1 MEPEIFFFIPS
12 SSSGLILLS
21 GLVFLSIGAET
32 LVRGASRLAQLLGVS
47 PLIIGLTVVA
57 FGTSAPELGVSLQA
71 VASGK
76 GEMAL
81 GNAVGSNIINV
92 LLVIGVSAAITPLR
106 VSQQL
111 IRLDVPILIGL
122 SILAWALSVDGRL
135 GRGDGILLILIG
147 TVYTGFLIF
156 QSRKESET
164 VQKMYRKKFGP
175 VLEKKWKDWLFHLGF
190 VVGGGI
196 LLVWGSRWF
205 VSGASIIARSLG
217 MSELV
222 IGLTILAVG
231 TSLPEIA
238 TSVVASI
245 RGERDIAVGNVV
257 GSNIMNIVFVLGFS
271 SIMAF
276 TGIPVPSAAIRFD
289 MVVMIAV
296 AIACLPIF
304 FTGYTISRWEGL
316 LFLGYYM
323 AYILYL
329 FLNSTHHQG
338 LPTFSWVMM
347 AFVIPLTVIT
357 LLVLTYQAFRDR
369 PRATQY

>member
-1 MEPEIFFFIPS
+1 MALS
-12 SSSGLILLS
+12 TSGLISLF
-21 GLVFLSIGAET
+21 GLVFLLVGAESV
-32 LVRGASRLAQLLGVS
+32 VRGASKLARLLGVS

-57 FGTSAPELGVSLQA
+57 LGTSAPELGVSLQA
-71 VASGK
+71 AASGQ

-92 LLVIGVSAAITPLR
+92 LLVIGVAAAIAPLM

-111 IRLDVPILIGL
+111 IRLDVPILIAL
-122 SILAWALSVDGRL
+122 SIIAWALSMDGRL
-135 GRGDGILLILIG
+135 GKGDGMLLILIG
-147 TVYTGFLIF
+147 AVYTAFLIF

-164 VQKMYRKKFGP
+164 VQEMYRKKFGP
-175 VLEKKWKDWLFHLGF
+175 VLEKKWKDWLLQLGL
-190 VVGGGI
+190 VVGGAI
-196 LLVWGSRWF
+196 LLVWGSGWF
-205 VSGASIIARSLG
+205 VSGASVIARSFG

-231 TSLPEIA
+231 TSLPEIS

-271 SIMAF
+271 SIIAQ

-304 FTGYTISRWEGL
+304 FTGHTISRWEGC
-316 LFLGYYM
+316 LFFGYYV
-323 AYILYL
+323 AYLLYL
-329 FLNSTHHQG
+329 FLNTTQHQG
-338 LPTFSWVMM
+338 LPIFSWVMM
-347 AFVIPLTVIT
+347 AFVIPLTVTT
-357 LLVLTYQAFRDR
+357 LLVLTYQAARDR
-369 PRATQY
+369 QREIQH

>member
-1 MEPEIFFFIPS
+1 MEMS
-12 SSSGLILLS
+12 TSGLILLV
-21 GLVFLSIGAET
+21 GLLLLLVGAET
-32 LVRGASRLAQLLGVS
+32 VVRGASKLGRLLGIS

-57 FGTSAPELGVSLQA
+57 FGTSAPELAVSLQA
-71 VASGK
+71 VVTGQ

-92 LLVIGVSAAITPLR
+92 LFILGLSAAITPLM

-111 IRLDVPILIGL
+111 IRLDVPILVVLSLLTWVLGL
-122 SILAWALSVDGRL
+122 DGQL
-135 GRGDGILLILIG
+135 EQGDGILLILIG
-147 TVYTGFLIF
+147 AAYTGFLIV
-156 QSRKESET
+156 QSRKESEL
-164 VQKMYRKKFGP
+164 VQQIYKKEYSP
-175 VLEKKWKDWLFHLGF
+175 VLEKKMRDWLLQIGL
-190 VVGGGI
+190 VIGGSI

-205 VSGASIIARSLG
+205 VSSATVIARSLG

-238 TSVVASI
+238 TSLMASI

-257 GSNIMNIVFVLGFS
+257 GSNIMNIVLVLGLS
-271 SIMAF
+271 SFIAVP
-276 TGIPVPSAAIRFD
+276 GIPVPPAAVRFD
-289 MVVMIAV
+289 MVVMVAV

-304 FTGYTISRWEGL
+304 FTGHSISRWEGF
-316 LFLGYYM
+316 LFIGYYM

-329 FLNSTHHQG
+329 FLNATHHEV

-347 AFVIPLTVIT
+347 AFIIPLTVIT
-357 LLVLTYQAFRDR
+357 LLVLTYQGMQERQR
-369 PRATQY
+369 RI

>member
-1 MEPEIFFFIPS
+1 LKPETFLIMPLS
-12 SSSGLILLS
+12 TSGLISLF
-21 GLVFLSIGAET
+21 GLVFLLVGAESV
-32 LVRGASRLAQLLGVS
+32 VRGASKLARLLGVS

-57 FGTSAPELGVSLQA
+57 FGTSGPELGVSLQA
-71 VASGK
+71 AASGQ

-92 LLVIGVSAAITPLR
+92 LLVIGVAAAIAPLM

-111 IRLDVPILIGL
+111 IRLDVPILIAL
-122 SILAWALSVDGRL
+122 SIIAWALSMDGRL
-135 GRGDGILLILIG
+135 GKGNGMLLILIG
-147 TVYTGFLIF
+147 AVYTGFLIF
-156 QSRKESET
+156 QSRKESDT
-164 VQKMYRKKFGP
+164 VQEMYRKKFGP
-175 VLEKKWKDWLFHLGF
+175 VLEKKWKDWLLQLGL
-190 VVGGGI
+190 VVGGAI
-196 LLVWGSRWF
+196 MLVWGSGWF
-205 VSGASIIARSLG
+205 VSGASVIVRSFG

-245 RGERDIAVGNVV
+245 RGERDIAVGNVI
-257 GSNIMNIVFVLGFS
+257 GSNIMNIVFVLGLS
-271 SIMAF
+271 SIIAP

-304 FTGYTISRWEGL
+304 FTGYTISRWEGG
-316 LFLGYYM
+316 LFLGYYV

-329 FLNSTHHQG
+329 FLNSTQHQA

-357 LLVLTYQAFRDR
+357 LLVLTYQSVRDR
-369 PRATQY
+369 QRGGQQ

>member
-1 MEPEIFFFIPS
+1 MSQS
-12 SSSGLILLS
+12 SSVLILLS
-21 GLVFLSIGAET
+21 GLVLLLIGAES
-32 LVRGASRLAQLLGVS
+32 LVRGASRLAQLLGLS

-57 FGTSAPELGVSLQA
+57 FGTSAPELAVSLQA
-71 VASGK
+71 ALSGK

-81 GNAVGSNIINV
+81 GNAVGSNIINI
-92 LLVIGVSAAITPLR
+92 LLIIGVSAAITPLM

-111 IRLDVPILIGL
+111 IRWDVPILIGL
-122 SILAWALSVDGRL
+122 SILAWALSLDGRL
-135 GRGDGILLILIG
+135 ERGDGILLILLG
-147 TVYTGFLIF
+147 TVYAGFLIL

-164 VQKMYRKKFGP
+164 VQELYRKKFGS
-175 VLEKKWKDWLFHLGF
+175 VLETKWKDWALQLGF

-196 LLVWGSRWF
+196 LLVWGSRWL
-205 VSGASIIARSLG
+205 VSEASVIARSLG

-271 SIMAF
+271 SIIALS
-276 TGIPVPSAAIRFD
+276 GIPVPSAAIRFD
-289 MVVMIAV
+289 LVVMIAAAV
-296 AIACLPIF
+296 ACLPIF

-316 LFLGYYM
+316 LFLGYYV
-323 AYILYL
+323 AYMFYL
-329 FLNSTHHQG
+329 FLNSTQHQG

-347 AFVIPLTVIT
+347 AFVIPLTVVT
-357 LLVLTYQAFRDR
+357 LLVLTYQAARDR
-369 PRATQY
+369 QRGGQH

>member
-1 MEPEIFFFIPS
+1 
-12 SSSGLILLS
+12 
-21 GLVFLSIGAET
+21 
-32 LVRGASRLAQLLGVS
+32 
-47 PLIIGLTVVA
+47 
-57 FGTSAPELGVSLQA
+57 
-71 VASGK
+71 
-76 GEMAL
+76 MAL

-92 LLVIGVSAAITPLR
+92 LLVIGVSAAITPLM

-122 SILAWALSVDGRL
+122 SVFAWALSVDGRL
-135 GRGDGILLILIG
+135 RRGDGILLILIG

-164 VQKMYRKKFGP
+164 VQEMYRKKLGP
-175 VLEKKWKDWLFHLGF
+175 VLVKKWKDWLFRLGF
-190 VVGGGI
+190 VIVGGI

-205 VSGASIIARSLG
+205 VSGAGIMARSWG

-257 GSNIMNIVFVLGFS
+257 GSNIMNLVFVLGFS
-271 SIMAF
+271 SIMAH
-276 TGIPVPSAAIRFD
+276 TGIPVPSSAIRFD

-329 FLNSTHHQG
+329 FLNSTEHQG

-357 LLVLTYQAFRDR
+357 LLVLTYQSYRDR
-369 PRATQY
+369 PREPQY

>member
-1 MEPEIFFFIPS
+1 MSQFSSAFI
-12 SSSGLILLS
+12 LVS
-21 GLVFLSIGAET
+21 GLVCLLIGADR

-71 VASGK
+71 VSSGK

-92 LLVIGVSAAITPLR
+92 LLVIGVSAAITPLM

-122 SILAWALSVDGRL
+122 SIFAWALSIDGRL

-156 QSRKESET
+156 QSRKESEA
-164 VQKMYRKKFGP
+164 VQEMYRKKFGP
-175 VLEKKWKDWLFHLGF
+175 VLEKKWKDWLFHLGI
-190 VVGGGI
+190 VVVGGI

-205 VSGASIIARSLG
+205 VSGAAIMARSLG

-245 RGERDIAVGNVV
+245 RGERDIAVGTVV
-257 GSNIMNIVFVLGFS
+257 GSNLMNLVFVLGFS
-271 SIMAF
+271 SIMALA
-276 TGIPVPSAAIRFD
+276 GIPVPSAAIRFD

-329 FLNSTHHQG
+329 FLNSTQHQG

-347 AFVIPLTVIT
+347 AFVIPLTVVT

-369 PRATQY
+369 PGETQY